1 MNFTHT
7 FSHGLESSKFDVMKL
22 IIKSVID
29 SVTIPPEN
37 ITVMQYD
44 AETEEQLQVVD
55 SSYRKLYESSCAGGD
70 TDK

>member
-1 MNFTHT
+1 M
-7 FSHGLESSKFDVMKL
+7 KF